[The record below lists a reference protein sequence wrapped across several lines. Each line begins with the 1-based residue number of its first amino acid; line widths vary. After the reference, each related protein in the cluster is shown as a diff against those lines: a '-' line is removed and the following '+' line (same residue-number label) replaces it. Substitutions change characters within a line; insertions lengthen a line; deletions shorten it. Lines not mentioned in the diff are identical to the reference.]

1 MPANGLVF
9 KTCNSST
16 RLVIPFLI
24 ALFSI
29 SNIMPVTAETF
40 YEGLMAFYLGD
51 FKNAA
56 RIILDHAEKGNS
68 DAQLTIGA
76 MYDRGEGV
84 PVDKVR
90 AAKWW
95 RKAADK
101 NVIEAQYKLGSAYRD
116 GEGVVRDLSES
127 VKWFRKAAEGG
138 YANAQRALAYA
149 YYRGEGVNKDQKEA
163 AKWFTKAAEQ
173 GDSHAQCILALSF
186 ATGLGLKVDMG
197 EAYFWAYIAT
207 ESDKKYHVLRN
218 RMAKELSP
226 DQHQQIVLRARA
238 WIESFNLNKK

>member
-1 MPANGLVF
+1 MPANGVVF
-9 KTCNSST
+9 KTTNSFP

-29 SNIMPVTAETF
+29 SAIQQVSAETF
-40 YEGLMAFYLGD
+40 YEGMMAFYLGD

-76 MYDRGEGV
+76 MYARGEGLPADMTQAV
-84 PVDKVR
+84 
-90 AAKWW
+90 KWW

-101 NVIEAQYKLGSAYRD
+101 NVVEAQYKLGGAYKD
-116 GEGVVRDLSES
+116 GKGVVRDLGES

-138 YANAQRALAYA
+138 YANAQRALAYS

-173 GDSHAQCILALSF
+173 GDSHAQGILALIY
-186 ATGLGLKVDMG
+186 ATGLGLKTDMA

-207 ESDKKYHVLRN
+207 ESDKNYRVLRN
-218 RMAKELSP
+218 RMADELNP
-226 DQHQQIVLRARA
+226 DQHKEIVLRARA
-238 WIESFNLNKK
+238 WIENFNLNKK